1 MNGKLEH
8 RVEENLHKS
17 LLVRQINPN
26 GCFSF
31 SSSLLRNKCQ
41 DKIGNMTSVVREMP
55 ANHAVEENRNRQK
68 PQIMKVNEKE
78 ERKIWAL
85 PIFSDLSL
93 VLRMSR
99 LGQENPQAKAAYLGS
114 NN

>member
-1 MNGKLEH
+1 VNGKLEH

-78 ERKIWAL
+78 EE
-85 PIFSDLSL
+85 D
-93 VLRMSR
+93 
-99 LGQENPQAKAAYLGS
+99 LGS
-114 NN
+114 SYLLRSQLGTKDVKVGAGESSSKSCIFRQQ